1 MSTLFE
7 PIIDKFLK
15 KIEKD
20 SDFFSYYNVPLE
32 EAMQLAKEQATNYLY
47 EAIEKLTDG
56 CTPDVDFFDYDE
68 DTAEFN
74 FEITKKEQGL
84 ITDLMRQVYFER
96 DFALLKAFKIS
107 MTPSDLNQFSPASE
121 RKTFTDMVKLI
132 QQDNDVKISKYAS
145 VDRITGKKKTI
156 DYSLD
161 QGV

>member
-7 PIIDKFLK
+7 PIIEKFLK

-20 SDFFSYYNVPLE
+20 ADFFSYYNVPIGD
-32 EAMQLAKEQATNYLY
+32 AIQLAKEQATNYLY

-68 DTAEFN
+68 DSAEFN
-74 FEITKKEQGL
+74 LDITKKEQGL

-121 RKTFTDMVKLI
+121 RKTFTDMVKMI
-132 QQDNDVKISKYAS
+132 QQDNEVKISKYAS
-145 VDRITGKKKTI
+145 VDRLTGKKKTI
-156 DYSLD
+156 NYSLS
-161 QGV
+161 QEV

>member
-7 PIIDKFLK
+7 PIIEKFLK

-20 SDFFSYYNVPLE
+20 ADFFSYYNVPIE
-32 EAMQLAKEQATNYLY
+32 DAIQLAKEQATNYLY

-68 DTAEFN
+68 DSAEFN
-74 FEITKKEQGL
+74 LDITKKEQGL

-121 RKTFTDMVKLI
+121 RKTFTDMVKMI
-132 QQDNDVKISKYAS
+132 QQDNEVKISKYAS
-145 VDRITGKKKTI
+145 IDRLTGKKKTI
-156 DYSLD
+156 NYSLD